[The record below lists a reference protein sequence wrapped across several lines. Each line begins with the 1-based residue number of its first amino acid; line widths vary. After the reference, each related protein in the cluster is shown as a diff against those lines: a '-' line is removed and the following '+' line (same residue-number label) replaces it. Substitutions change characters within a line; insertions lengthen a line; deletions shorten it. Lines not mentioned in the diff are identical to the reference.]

1 MIDLPKIGEWLGK
14 YGVQVVLIL
23 SVFIQISPIKIN
35 PWSKLFKWIGK
46 IITEESNKKIDSLET
61 SIIETN
67 NKVELETTA
76 IKASINENE
85 KDRIRWEVL
94 DFANSCRNGRLHTE
108 EEFKHVISLNDKY
121 TILLKLTNDKNG
133 VFESNYKYIKELYE
147 ERLKTND
154 FLA

>member
-61 SIIETN
+61 SINETN
-67 NKVELETTA
+67 TKVELETTA

-108 EEFKHVISLNDKY
+108 EEFKHIISLNDKY

>member
-61 SIIETN
+61 SINETN
-67 NKVELETTA
+67 TKVELETTA

-147 ERLKTND
+147 EHLKTND